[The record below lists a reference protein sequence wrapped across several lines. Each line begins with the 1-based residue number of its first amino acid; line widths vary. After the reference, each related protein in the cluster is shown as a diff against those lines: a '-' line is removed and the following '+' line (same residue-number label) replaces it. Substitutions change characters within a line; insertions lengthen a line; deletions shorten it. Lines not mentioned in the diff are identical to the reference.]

1 MQIEKT
7 KLAGCVVVTPK
18 THTDDRGYFMESY
31 RRSWMDSLTDFSGD
45 FVQDNQSLSYYG
57 TIRGL
62 HFQVGENAQSK
73 LLRVLQGSILDVV
86 VDLRQDSPT
95 YGEHISV
102 ELSDE
107 NNHQLWVPK
116 GFAHGFSVLSK
127 TALVCYKCDAYYNKD
142 GDYGIHPL
150 DETLNIDWKIPKA
163 VQLLSEKDS
172 GLPKFKE
179 IAS

>member
-45 FVQDNQSLSYYG
+45 FVQDNQSLSHYG

-62 HFQVGENAQSK
+62 HFQIGENAQSK

-116 GFAHGFSVLSK
+116 GFAHGFSVLSE

>member
-45 FVQDNQSLSYYG
+45 FVQDNQSLSHYG

-62 HFQVGENAQSK
+62 HFQIGENAQSK

-116 GFAHGFSVLSK
+116 GFAHGFSVLSE
-127 TALVCYKCDAYYNKD
+127 TALLCYKCDAYYNKD

-163 VQLLSEKDS
+163 LQLLSEKDS

>member
-45 FVQDNQSLSYYG
+45 FVQDNESFSHYG

-116 GFAHGFSVLSK
+116 GFAHGFSVLSE

-163 VQLLSEKDS
+163 VQVLSEKDS

>member
-1 MQIEKT
+1 MQIEET
-7 KLAGCVVVTPK
+7 KLKGCVLVTPK
-18 THTDDRGYFMESY
+18 FFTDERGYFMESY

-45 FVQDNQSLSYYG
+45 FVQDNQSLSHYG

-62 HFQVGENAQSK
+62 HFQIGENAQSK

-116 GFAHGFSVLSK
+116 GFAHGFSVLSE
-127 TALVCYKCDAYYNKD
+127 TALLCYKCDAYYNKD

-163 VQLLSEKDS
+163 VQVLSEKDS

>member
-45 FVQDNQSLSYYG
+45 FVQDNQSLSHYG

-62 HFQVGENAQSK
+62 HFQIGENAQSK

-116 GFAHGFSVLSK
+116 GFAHGFSVLSE
-127 TALVCYKCDAYYNKD
+127 TALLCYKCDAYYNKD

-163 VQLLSEKDS
+163 VQVLSEKDS

>member
-1 MQIEKT
+1 MQLEKT

-31 RRSWMDSLTDFSGD
+31 RRSWMDSLTDFSGN
-45 FVQDNQSLSYYG
+45 FVQDNQSLSHYG

-116 GFAHGFSVLSK
+116 GFAHGFSVLSE

>member
-1 MQIEKT
+1 MQIQKT

-31 RRSWMDSLTDFSGD
+31 RRSWMDSLTNFSGD
-45 FVQDNQSLSYYG
+45 FVQDNQSLSHYG

-62 HFQVGENAQSK
+62 HFQIGENAQSK

-116 GFAHGFSVLSK
+116 GFAHGFSVLSE
-127 TALVCYKCDAYYNKD
+127 TALLCYKCDAYYNKD

-163 VQLLSEKDS
+163 VQVLSEKDS

>member
-1 MQIEKT
+1 MQIQKT

-45 FVQDNQSLSYYG
+45 FVQDNQSLSHYG

-95 YGEHISV
+95 YGEYISV

-116 GFAHGFSVLSK
+116 GFAHGFSVLSE

-163 VQLLSEKDS
+163 VQVLSEKDS

>member
-45 FVQDNQSLSYYG
+45 FVQDNQSLSHYG

-62 HFQVGENAQSK
+62 HFQIGENAQSK

-116 GFAHGFSVLSK
+116 GFAHGFSVLSE
-127 TALVCYKCDAYYNKD
+127 TALLCYKCDAYYNKD

-163 VQLLSEKDS
+163 AQVLSEKDS

>member
-45 FVQDNQSLSYYG
+45 FVQDNQSLSHYG

-116 GFAHGFSVLSK
+116 GFAHGFSVLSE
-127 TALVCYKCDAYYNKD
+127 TALLCYKCDAYYNKD

>member
-1 MQIEKT
+1 MYKRL
-7 KLAGCVVVTPK
+7 LAGCVVVTPK

-45 FVQDNQSLSYYG
+45 FVQDNQSLSHYG

-102 ELSDE
+102 ELSDQ

-116 GFAHGFSVLSK
+116 GFAHGFSVLSE

-163 VQLLSEKDS
+163 VQVLSEKDS

>member
-1 MQIEKT
+1 MCIR
-7 KLAGCVVVTPK
+7 
-18 THTDDRGYFMESY
+18 DR
-31 RRSWMDSLTDFSGD
+31 
-45 FVQDNQSLSYYG
+45 
-57 TIRGL
+57 
-62 HFQVGENAQSK
+62 
-73 LLRVLQGSILDVV
+73 DVV

-102 ELSDE
+102 ELSVE

-116 GFAHGFSVLSK
+116 GFAHGFSVLSE

>member
-1 MQIEKT
+1 MQIQKT

-31 RRSWMDSLTDFSGD
+31 RRSWMDSLTNFSGD
-45 FVQDNQSLSYYG
+45 FVQDNQSLSHYG

-95 YGEHISV
+95 YGEYISV

-116 GFAHGFSVLSK
+116 GFAHGFSVLSE

-150 DETLNIDWKIPKA
+150 DETLNIDWKIPKV
-163 VQLLSEKDS
+163 VQVLSEKDS

>member
-31 RRSWMDSLTDFSGD
+31 RRSWMDSLTDFSGN
-45 FVQDNQSLSYYG
+45 FVQDNQSLSHYG

-116 GFAHGFSVLSK
+116 GFAHGFSVLSE

>member
-45 FVQDNQSLSYYG
+45 FVQDNQSLSHYG

-116 GFAHGFSVLSK
+116 GFAHGFSVLSE

-163 VQLLSEKDS
+163 LQLLSEKDS

>member
-31 RRSWMDSLTDFSGD
+31 RRSWMDSLTNFSGD
-45 FVQDNQSLSYYG
+45 FVQDNQSLSHYG

-62 HFQVGENAQSK
+62 HFQIGENAQSK

-116 GFAHGFSVLSK
+116 GFAHGFSVLSE
-127 TALVCYKCDAYYNKD
+127 TALLCYKCDAYYNKD

>member
-7 KLAGCVVVTPK
+7 KLAGCVVITPK

-45 FVQDNQSLSYYG
+45 FVQDNQSLSHYG

-62 HFQVGENAQSK
+62 HFQIGENAQSK

-116 GFAHGFSVLSK
+116 GFAHGFSVLSE
-127 TALVCYKCDAYYNKD
+127 TALLCYKCDAYYNKD

-163 VQLLSEKDS
+163 VQVLSEKDS

>member
-45 FVQDNQSLSYYG
+45 FVQDNQSLSHYG

-62 HFQVGENAQSK
+62 HFQIGENAQSK
-73 LLRVLQGSILDVV
+73 LLRVLQGYILDVV

-116 GFAHGFSVLSK
+116 GFAHGFSVLSE
-127 TALVCYKCDAYYNKD
+127 TALLCYKCDAYYNKD

-163 VQLLSEKDS
+163 VQVLSEKDS

>member
-45 FVQDNQSLSYYG
+45 FVQDNESFSHYG

-116 GFAHGFSVLSK
+116 GFAHGFSVLSE

>member
-45 FVQDNQSLSYYG
+45 FVQDNQSLSHYG

-116 GFAHGFSVLSK
+116 GFAHGFSVLSE

-163 VQLLSEKDS
+163 VQVLSEKDS

>member
-31 RRSWMDSLTDFSGD
+31 RRSWMDSLTNFSGD
-45 FVQDNQSLSYYG
+45 FVQDNQSLSHYG

-62 HFQVGENAQSK
+62 HFQIGENAQSK

-95 YGEHISV
+95 YGEYISV

-116 GFAHGFSVLSK
+116 GFAHGFSVLSE

-163 VQLLSEKDS
+163 VQVLSEKDS